1 MTIEIE
7 KNIFQEKINFYDFVW
22 FDSSSIPVVNPTE
35 LTNYKVRN
43 VNEHYSKQEKN
54 VLLKVYYTQDRVQHE
69 YTWKIKSLDMVL
81 ASVGGLSTT
90 VWAIL
95 AVVLGNYETFKFE
108 NSLISRI
115 YPTSPQDLDNGNDD
129 MQPNERKAKHTMMKT
144 VAERG
149 RYWYGY
155 SEYLCTS
162 FLSSCCCCLCKK
174 SPWYNRRL
182 DRLKRH

>member
-1 MTIEIE
+1 
-7 KNIFQEKINFYDFVW
+7 
-22 FDSSSIPVVNPTE
+22 
-35 LTNYKVRN
+35 
-43 VNEHYSKQEKN
+43 
-54 VLLKVYYTQDRVQHE
+54 
-69 YTWKIKSLDMVL
+69 MVL
-81 ASVGGLSTT
+81 GG
-90 VWAIL
+90 
-95 AVVLGNYETFKFE
+95 YETFKFE

-129 MQPNERKAKHTMMKT
+129 MPPNERKAKYTMMKT
-144 VAERG
+144 VTERG

-162 FLSSCCCCLCKK
+162 FLSWCCCCLCKK